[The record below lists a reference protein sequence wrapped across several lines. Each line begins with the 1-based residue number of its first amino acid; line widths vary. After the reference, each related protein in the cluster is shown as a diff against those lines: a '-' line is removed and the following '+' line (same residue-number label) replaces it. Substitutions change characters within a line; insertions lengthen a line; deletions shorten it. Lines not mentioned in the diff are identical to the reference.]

1 MGAVSEVG
9 EEPVQP
15 MAERRVW
22 WCGGWP
28 HCEKAARMV
37 GWAPAH
43 AQAGFER
50 AEGGLGEG
58 KCCIALCMSGPASGQ
73 VAHQSRKN
81 SSPKDRETCDCRA
94 SRTDSELML
103 LAPAPRL
110 PFFLAWLPSGAVVVS
125 KSARPGVKG
134 KKGQGV
140 RGSQGGISL
149 GRCLSRVRALCVCV
163 SCAVDRRSRSRRIT
177 RTGCLRPAGCAGVG
191 SADKVFGSH
200 QDEGDRKTGM
210 QDGRNEK

>member
-1 MGAVSEVG
+1 MRLIRRHATPQSWPRCRSGLPSNDAPAVWYARAPCVRAEEDAGRAMGAVSEVG

-140 RGSQGGISL
+140 RGS
-149 GRCLSRVRALCVCV
+149 
-163 SCAVDRRSRSRRIT
+163 
-177 RTGCLRPAGCAGVG
+177 
-191 SADKVFGSH
+191 
-200 QDEGDRKTGM
+200 
-210 QDGRNEK
+210 